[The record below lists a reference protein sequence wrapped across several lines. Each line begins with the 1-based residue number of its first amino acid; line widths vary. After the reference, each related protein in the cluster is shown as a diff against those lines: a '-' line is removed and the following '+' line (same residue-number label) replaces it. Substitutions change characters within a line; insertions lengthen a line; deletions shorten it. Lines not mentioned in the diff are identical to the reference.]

1 MIRPNCFEKEWVE
14 DLRKQKGS
22 GKINPSLLEKM
33 IHALY
38 LLQNLKTQGLD
49 FVFKGGTSLVL
60 LLENANRF
68 SVDIDII
75 ANKPY
80 GNPTTQSEIEG
91 LLDRIVRDTNFQ
103 SWKLDDARSY
113 QEGVPKAHY
122 RLEYQPKFDPS
133 GYILL
138 DILFEKNYYPNLIEV
153 PIRARWIESDEIVN
167 VTVPDVDSITGDKL
181 TAFAPNTTGI
191 KYGTGKELEII
202 KQLFDIGHLFDH
214 VDSVDVLAKSFE
226 AFVIEEAG
234 YRGLTI
240 GTNEVLS
247 DVIETSKTI
256 ARRDRNTKEPFK
268 SNFGEL
274 KMGIQQFGPFLIS
287 GNFHLDEAIT
297 ASAKAAYLAAKLS
310 VEDHSPLKR
319 FEGDD
324 ISGLLIEDPDWNFL
338 NKLKKLPDKSAF
350 YYWYQTIALLIGNRT
365 RKR

>member
-1 MIRPNCFEKEWVE
+1 MIRPICFEKEWIE

-22 GKINPSLLEKM
+22 RRLNPPLLEKM

-38 LLQNLKTQGLD
+38 LLQNLKKQGLD

-60 LLENANRF
+60 LLEDANRF

-80 GNPTTQSEIEG
+80 DNPSTRSEIES
-91 LLDRIVRDTNFQ
+91 LLNRIVDDSNFQ
-103 SWKLDDARSY
+103 SWKLDDSRSY

-122 RLEYQPKFDPS
+122 KLEYQPRYDPS

-153 PIRARWIESDEIVN
+153 PVQAQWIESDEIIS
-167 VTVPDVDSITGDKL
+167 VTVPDIDSITGDKL

-191 KYGTGKELEII
+191 KYGSDKELEII
-202 KQLFDIGHLFDH
+202 KQLFDIGHLFDR
-214 VDSVDVLAKSFE
+214 VDSIGVLATSFE
-226 AFVIEEAG
+226 AFVNEEAG
-234 YRGLTI
+234 YRGLSI
-240 GTNEVLS
+240 GTNDVLS
-247 DVIETSKTI
+247 DIIETSKTI
-256 ARRDRNTKEPFK
+256 ARRDKNTEEPYK
-268 SNFGEL
+268 SNFSEL
-274 KMGIQQFGPFLIS
+274 KKGILQFGPFLIS
-287 GNFHLDEAIT
+287 GSFHLDEAIT

-310 VEDHSPLKR
+310 VKDHSTLKR
-319 FEGDD
+319 SEGED

-350 YYWYQTIALLIGNRT
+350 YYWYQTVALLT
-365 RKR
+365 AE